1 MPTITQ
7 LSARTY
13 DGTDFTIGLFD
24 IYKDRARRSY
34 FYKHAGTPTASVLG
48 DLHTQLGIDLYA
60 EAGSG
65 DNSAVYHPSMQDL
78 PLQTI
83 RYTQISS
90 SGSDTIWRIDLTYG
104 RDRFATPSHHG
115 SSGYL
120 NVLTA
125 DVGNE
130 PIEVFRHLTTGGESS
145 EPIIE
150 NGLPGGSIVAV
161 GDTGLRGYMWPR
173 AVMKIRIPFSLSANP
188 VASNAHLVGKIN
200 SDTLT
205 YGSYA
210 FAAHTLRYDGA
221 SYNHQQTPPTSIFQ
235 LSAGGPI
242 NTAGEAR
249 YAGDYRFTFCNGGWY
264 RHVVA
269 QTASEE
275 GSFSVTTELMYQPAG
290 MSF

>member
-1 MPTITQ
+1 M
-7 LSARTY
+7 
-13 DGTDFTIGLFD
+13 
-24 IYKDRARRSY
+24 
-34 FYKHAGTPTASVLG
+34 
-48 DLHTQLGIDLYA
+48 
-60 EAGSG
+60 
-65 DNSAVYHPSMQDL
+65 
-78 PLQTI
+78 
-83 RYTQISS
+83 
-90 SGSDTIWRIDLTYG
+90 
-104 RDRFATPSHHG
+104 
-115 SSGYL
+115 
-120 NVLTA
+120 LTA

-130 PIEVFRHLTTGGESS
+130 PIEVFRHLTTGGETS
-145 EPIIE
+145 EPVIE
-150 NGLPGGSIVAV
+150 NGLPAGSIVSV
-161 GDTGLRGYMWPR
+161 GDTGLRGYMWSR

-235 LSAGGPI
+235 LSAGGHI